1 MYVPIQFCAGIEG
14 GIDAREELAGEVRGE
29 VAADEVVAEG
39 REEEFVNVKRE
50 GGEGEGVG
58 ERCRPTGEQC
68 GRRIGE
74 RVVHGS
80 GTCELKA
87 VRLPSRFRKVR
98 YRGMVVSVY
107 KNGDEAVQGKR
118 LGREQQGNSVSI

>member
-1 MYVPIQFCAGIEG
+1 MDVPIQFCAGVEG

-39 REEEFVNVKRE
+39 GEEEFVNVERE

-58 ERCRPTGEQC
+58 ERCRQTGEQC

-74 RVVHGS
+74 RVVHD
-80 GTCELKA
+80 
-87 VRLPSRFRKVR
+87 
-98 YRGMVVSVY
+98 SVQA
-107 KNGDEAVQGKR
+107 KGGEAAQ
-118 LGREQQGNSVSI
+118 SVS